1 MNNKISYTY
10 KINKIVIKKI
20 GINKVG
26 IEWKNLQTIYMVY
39 LN

>member
-1 MNNKISYTY
+1 MSNKISYTY
-10 KINKIVIKKI
+10 KINKIR
-20 GINKVG
+20 INKVG

>member
-1 MNNKISYTY
+1 MSNKISYTY
-10 KINKIVIKKI
+10 KINKI